1 MKNKIVMVGLGVMG
15 MPMARNILKSGLD
28 LSCCDVNWD
37 SLQTLKGLVPS
48 LSTVPK
54 KVAKNRN
61 VAITMLPTSD
71 IVEKV
76 IFGDQGLIGSLDPN
90 SLIIDMSTASYN
102 KSMEISARLKDHGHR
117 FVDAPVGRTPREA
130 KTGDLLVMAGGDVDD
145 IKQAN
150 DIFEAIGNTTIHAG
164 PIGSGLKSKLV
175 NNYMAMVNN
184 AVTGETLSFANQV
197 GLNIEATAKLMSS
210 TAAGLGQ
217 LNTNYPKK
225 VLANDL
231 TPDFPI
237 TMAIKDLNMAL
248 ELANS
253 SKSKCLFGELA
264 KRMFEEA
271 EMDGMGQLDQTAIL
285 KHLLG
290 HKSKL

>member
-71 IVEKV
+71 IVEEV

-253 SKSKCLFGELA
+253 FKSKCLFGELA
-264 KRMFEEA
+264 KRMFKEA
-271 EMDGMGQLDQTAIL
+271 EMDGMGHLDQTAIL